1 LQFPA
6 YRWDS
11 VPPTRSFAMKK
22 QSHDTPTV
30 GQEADLTIDSTAF
43 GGEGVAR
50 LGKYVLFVPDVIP
63 GETVRVKI
71 TETKRSYGRGAPVRI
86 VEASPDRV
94 EPPCEVYGLCGG
106 CQYQHVRYN
115 RAVEFKEQQL
125 KEVILRIGGLAIDDL
140 CRPIR
145 PAPGAYGY
153 RNAIALHARSREQE
167 WEVGYFA
174 RDNRTLVPISHCP
187 IATRPI
193 NQFLTDI
200 VGILTGFECVD
211 RIKNVTVKSD
221 GERTFFHPTYER
233 PLRFR
238 SGERLCYRHQ
248 DLVLRYGLGSFFQ
261 VNHSMIPTLLEL
273 VGESL
278 EGVVGGGLFDLYA
291 GVGLFSIA
299 LAGRFHKV
307 VGIESAWEAVDCFRD
322 NIRENGCQ
330 NVVAIRGSVEGNLKD
345 AFEKIKGEINS
356 VIVDPPREGMTRQVI
371 QFLNEAAIRTLIYVS
386 CNPGTLGRD
395 LKLLGDSY
403 SLRKITPLDMF
414 PQTRHL
420 EVVAVLERTDHAV

>member
-1 LQFPA
+1 
-6 YRWDS
+6 
-11 VPPTRSFAMKK
+11 
-22 QSHDTPTV
+22 
-30 GQEADLTIDSTAF
+30 
-43 GGEGVAR
+43 
-50 LGKYVLFVPDVIP
+50 
-63 GETVRVKI
+63 
-71 TETKRSYGRGAPVRI
+71 
-86 VEASPDRV
+86 
-94 EPPCEVYGLCGG
+94 
-106 CQYQHVRYN
+106 
-115 RAVEFKEQQL
+115 
-125 KEVILRIGGLAIDDL
+125 
-140 CRPIR
+140 
-145 PAPGAYGY
+145 
-153 RNAIALHARSREQE
+153 
-167 WEVGYFA
+167 
-174 RDNRTLVPISHCP
+174 
-187 IATRPI
+187 
-193 NQFLTDI
+193 
-200 VGILTGFECVD
+200 
-211 RIKNVTVKSD
+211 
-221 GERTFFHPTYER
+221 
-233 PLRFR
+233 
-238 SGERLCYRHQ
+238 
-248 DLVLRYGLGSFFQ
+248 
-261 VNHSMIPTLLEL
+261 LEL

-278 EGVVGGGLFDLYA
+278 EGVVGGTLFDLYA